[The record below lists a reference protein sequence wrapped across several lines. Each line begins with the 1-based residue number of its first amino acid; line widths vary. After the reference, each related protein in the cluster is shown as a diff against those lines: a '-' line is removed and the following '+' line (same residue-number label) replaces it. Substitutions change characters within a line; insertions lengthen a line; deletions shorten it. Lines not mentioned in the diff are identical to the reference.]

1 MFMSP
6 FFLLVNIQDIKFAPL
21 KQNIWLST
29 RLLKVT
35 MPLKAKENV
44 VFEDDYH
51 KGCWNVCLMCQQWP
65 YSGQHPPRRSRS
77 TYVWNDSWA
86 QTLTVNE
93 TISNLDHIA
102 RSVPNQ
108 LVFTFWED
116 LVYMADL
123 SNIWKRLYRY
133 KTTHP
138 DVDRSFTSWFSSQMD
153 IRKFVLFVF
162 LLNLGILP
170 LTVKG
175 MPLFFSS

>member
-1 MFMSP
+1 MLKMALPDCAINDKCRSVDGGRGICPLFSSP
-6 FFLLVNIQDIKFAPL
+6 LPGDLTAQEFPHPGICHPRQK
-21 KQNIWLST
+21 
-29 RLLKVT
+29 KVL
-35 MPLKAKENV
+35 MP
-44 VFEDDYH
+44 
-51 KGCWNVCLMCQQWP
+51 G
-65 YSGQHPPRRSRS
+65 GQPERKL
-77 TYVWNDSWA
+77 TA
-86 QTLTVNE
+86 ALTVNE

-102 RSVPNQ
+102 LSVPNQ

-116 LVYMADL
+116 LVCMADL

-153 IRKFVLFVF
+153 IRKFALFVF